1 MRRLC
6 VVLLLVVF
14 ILPKNVF
21 ALSLSCRSCI
31 LMDSDSGRILY
42 EKNINDQRL
51 IASITK
57 IMTI

>member
-21 ALSLSCRSCI
+21 ALSRSCRSCI